1 MLYNGEG
8 ELISPPIPDV
18 HFRALRTKLQKGSI
32 PRLLDIGQDAN
43 KKDDD
48 VALKKQSDNNKPA
61 AKNTSPR
68 GGTLMDYV
76 KHLVQ
81 EARGNFS
88 QRDGRVFSCLFAKG
102 VDAATNDILHSA
114 FEKYL
119 EKQDTII
126 TKQSTSDLV
135 PDPTLS
141 TGEEQGVVVTPVSR
155 FAESSRTI
163 IITDD
168 NGGKWLNLRMSSRRI
183 QLPQQPTIFGVN

>member
-1 MLYNGEG
+1 
-8 ELISPPIPDV
+8 
-18 HFRALRTKLQKGSI
+18 LQKGSI
-32 PRLLDIGQDAN
+32 LQLLDIGQDAN

-48 VALKKQSDNNKPA
+48 VALKQSDNNKPA

-68 GGTLMDYV
+68 GGTLLDYV

-81 EARGNFS
+81 EAGGNFS
-88 QRDGRVFSCLFAKG
+88 PRDERVFSRLLAKC
-102 VDAATNDILHSA
+102 VDAATNNILHSA

-141 TGEEQGVVVTPVSR
+141 TGECTTPLKGKVRVSV
-155 FAESSRTI
+155 E
-163 IITDD
+163 
-168 NGGKWLNLRMSSRRI
+168 
-183 QLPQQPTIFGVN
+183 

>member
-1 MLYNGEG
+1 MLSSGGWTKVKIKKSNEHFILIGDHGTACELPKMLYNGEG

-48 VALKKQSDNNKPA
+48 VALKKKSDNNKPA

-81 EARGNFS
+81 EAGGNLTQGMRGFLLGFIETRLAS
-88 QRDGRVFSCLFAKG
+88 RSSCS
-102 VDAATNDILHSA
+102 H
-114 FEKYL
+114 
-119 EKQDTII
+119 II
-126 TKQSTSDLV
+126 
-135 PDPTLS
+135 
-141 TGEEQGVVVTPVSR
+141 
-155 FAESSRTI
+155 
-163 IITDD
+163 
-168 NGGKWLNLRMSSRRI
+168 
-183 QLPQQPTIFGVN
+183 